1 MSNPLTVKKILLRP
15 SLLFFGLSWL
25 FIGAVSSLDSV
36 FTIAFRENLEL
47 NEQNPLARFIM
58 YADNWSV
65 ARFVGLKMFGTIFV
79 LGFLVWL
86 YHRKSVIAY
95 FVTFILA
102 FLQGLLL
109 VYFLQ

>member
-1 MSNPLTVKKILLRP
+1 MLNCLTIKKVLRRP
-15 SLLFFGLSWL
+15 SLLFFGVCWL
-25 FIGAVSSLDSV
+25 FIGAVSSLDVV

-86 YHRKSVIAY
+86 YHRKIIVAY
-95 FVTFILA
+95 YVTFILA

-109 VYFLQ
+109 LYFLQ